1 MAIVPIMWGTWGI
14 LVLVTAALYLYR
26 STLTRDEEDQ
36 IFLDDSFN
44 HEKVAQAA
52 IIAKVNKIS
61 PLLHICMGLVGAAT
75 LFVVAYYIWDIFT
88 RFK

>member
-1 MAIVPIMWGTWGI
+1 MTIVPVMWGTWGL
-14 LVLVTAALYLYR
+14 LVLVSAVLYLYR

-44 HEKVAQAA
+44 HEKTAQAA
-52 IIAKVNKIS
+52 IMEKVHRIEPAVSVSKW
-61 PLLHICMGLVGAAT
+61 LVAAAT

-88 RFK
+88 KFK